1 VAEQLRSLWLV
12 LDLAFRADRWRAA
25 LVVIPVSTGGLL
37 VTEWSTREIVD
48 GALTGDRERLVRWLV
63 IGGVAA
69 FVWVFLALSRFA
81 MDMRLRERVG
91 VLLDERLIRTVGG
104 ISTTD
109 HHDRPEVAD
118 QLELLRTHRGQLLSG
133 VGAVSNGI
141 DNVFNLI
148 GAAALLMTVE
158 PRAALLPIAGLPLV
172 VLTRRA
178 AAVKEQAMTDTAER
192 QREALHLFDLA
203 TTADAAEELRVF
215 GLREHVL
222 VRYRT
227 AWAEVDRL
235 RVRASLHAA
244 ALTAAGSLILSLG
257 LVAVLWLIARRASA
271 GDISAG
277 DLVLVLSVLTN
288 LGWQLR
294 WMAQLGAWLVEIAVN
309 AGRLRAIEAHAAE
322 VAQSGAWSTAPMQP
336 PATLTDGIR
345 LEGVGF
351 RYPGAARASLHAVDL
366 HLPAGTTVAIV
377 GDNGAGK
384 STLVSLLCGLRRPT
398 SGRITVDDIDL
409 DRIPPDVWRGRLSAG
424 FQDHARFE
432 LIAHEAVGVAH
443 TPTVGDRGSAL
454 ASLQRAGADDV
465 VEAMSAGLDTP
476 LGPSLDGADLSGGQW
491 QKLALGRAV
500 HRLDPLLLVLDE
512 PTSALDAD
520 AEHRLFDTYA
530 SAARRTAAETGAI
543 TVLVSHRFSTVRS
556 ADLIVVVDGG
566 AVVEVGTHAELRAAR
581 GRYAE
586 LYELQAAAYR

>member
-1 VAEQLRSLWLV
+1 MVV
-12 LDLAFRADRWRAA
+12 GLAFRADRWRAA
-25 LVVIPVSTGGLL
+25 LVLLPVSTGGLL

-48 GALTGDRERLVRWLV
+48 GALTGDRQRLVRWLA

-69 FVWVFLALSRFA
+69 FVWVFLALSRFT

-91 VLLDERLIRTVGG
+91 VVLDERLIRTVGG

-109 HHDRPEVAD
+109 HHDRPDVAD

-141 DNVFNLI
+141 DNLFNLM
-148 GAAALLMTVE
+148 GATALLMTVE
-158 PRAALLPIAGLPLV
+158 PRAVLLPIAGFPLV

-178 AAVKEQAMTDTAER
+178 AAIKEQAVTDTAER

-203 TTADAAEELRVF
+203 TTTDAAEELRVF
-215 GLREHVL
+215 GLRDHVL
-222 VRYRT
+222 DRYRS
-227 AWAEVDRL
+227 AWSDVDRT

-244 ALTAAGSLILSLG
+244 ALTAAGSLALTLG
-257 LVAVLWLIARRASA
+257 LIAVLWLIARRASA

-309 AGRLRAIEAHAAE
+309 AGRLRAIEAHASE
-322 VAQSGAWSTAPMQP
+322 VVRTGAWSTHPALP
-336 PATLTDGIR
+336 PERLTEGIR
-345 LEGVGF
+345 LEGVEF
-351 RYPGAARASLHAVDL
+351 RYPGAARPSLRSFDL
-366 HLPAGTTVAIV
+366 HLPAGTTVAVV

-398 SGRITVDDIDL
+398 SGRITVDGIDL
-409 DRIPPDVWRGRLSAG
+409 DHIPPDVWRTRLSAG

-432 LIAHEAVGVAH
+432 LLAHEAVGVAD
-443 TPTVGDRGSAL
+443 TATVGDRESAL
-454 ASLQRAGADDV
+454 ASLHRAGAADV
-465 VEAMSAGLDTP
+465 VDAMPGGLDTP

-500 HRLDPLLLVLDE
+500 HRPDPLLLVLDE
-512 PTSALDAD
+512 PTSALDAE

-530 SAARRTAAETGAI
+530 AAARRTATETGAI
-543 TVLVSHRFSTVRS
+543 TVLVSHRFSTVRG
-556 ADLIVVVDGG
+556 ADLIVVMEDG
-566 AVVEVGTHAELRAAR
+566 AVVEVGTHTELRAAR

>member
-1 VAEQLRSLWLV
+1 MAEQLRSLWMV
-12 LDLAFRADRWRAA
+12 VGLAFRADPWRAA
-25 LVVIPVSTGGLL
+25 LVVIPISTAGLL

-48 GALTGDRERLVRWLV
+48 GALTGDRDRLVRWLV
-63 IGGVAA
+63 IGGVAG

-109 HHDRPEVAD
+109 HHDRPDVAD

-133 VGAVSNGI
+133 VGAVSNGV
-141 DNVFNLI
+141 DNLFNLI
-148 GAAALLMTVE
+148 GATALLMTVE
-158 PRAALLPIAGLPLV
+158 TRAVLLPIAGLPLV

-178 AAVKEQAMTDTAER
+178 AAIKEQAVTDTAER

-203 TTADAAEELRVF
+203 TTTDAAEELRVF
-215 GLREHVL
+215 GLRDHVL
-222 VRYRT
+222 DRYRV
-227 AWAEVDRL
+227 AWAEVDRT

-244 ALTAAGSLILSLG
+244 ALTAAGSLALTLG
-257 LVAVLWLIARRASA
+257 LVGVLWLIARRASA

-294 WMAQLGAWLVEIAVN
+294 WMAQLGGWLVEIAVN

-322 VAQSGAWSTAPMQP
+322 VVRTGAWSTTPAEP
-336 PATLTDGIR
+336 PPSLTDGIR
-345 LEGVGF
+345 LEGVEF
-351 RYPGAARASLHAVDL
+351 RYPGAEEPSLRAVDL
-366 HLPAGTTVAIV
+366 HLPAGSTVAIV

-384 STLVSLLCGLRRPT
+384 STLISLLCGLRRPT
-398 SGRITVDDIDL
+398 SGRITVDGVDL
-409 DRIPPDVWRGRLSAG
+409 DRIPPEVWRQRLSAG

-432 LIAHEAVGVAH
+432 LLAHESVGVAD
-443 TPTVGDRGSAL
+443 TATVGDRDA
-454 ASLQRAGADDV
+454 AMESLRRAGAEDV
-465 VEAMSAGLDTP
+465 VDALPGGLDTP

-500 HRLDPLLLVLDE
+500 HRAGPLLLVLDE
-512 PTSALDAD
+512 PTSSLDAE

-530 SAARRTAAETGAI
+530 AAARRTAAQTGAI
-543 TVLVSHRFSTVRS
+543 TVLVSHRFSTVRG
-556 ADLIVVVDGG
+556 ADLIVVVEGG
-566 AVVEVGTHAELRAAR
+566 AIVEVGSHADLHAAG